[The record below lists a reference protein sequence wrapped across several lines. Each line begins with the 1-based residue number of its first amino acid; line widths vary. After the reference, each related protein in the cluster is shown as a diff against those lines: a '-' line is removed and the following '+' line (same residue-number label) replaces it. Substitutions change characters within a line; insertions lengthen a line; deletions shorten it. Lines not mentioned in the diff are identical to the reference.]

1 MDSKLLTLRCNI
13 LHQMNEYI
21 LLWGDENIIDV
32 WILVFPDE
40 ATIEE
45 VKEIAENENLWIE
58 CVDRFK
64 YCCDLMGNFDE
75 D

>member
-21 LLWGDENIIDV
+21 LLCGDEDIIDV

-40 ATIEE
+40 ATTEE
-45 VKEIAENENLWIE
+45 IKEIADNENLWME
-58 CVDRFK
+58 CIIRFK
-64 YCCDLMGNFDE
+64 YCCDLMG
-75 D
+75 